1 MFQKSLDSRLGTLSR
16 STGVGLEPVGTGT
29 RRLIQA
35 PTVGNPLNGVGTVA
49 LKLLAH
55 GPRAEGPPLWSVQM

>member
-29 RRLIQA
+29 RRFIQA

-55 GPRAEGPPLWSVQM
+55 